1 MILSGPWNTHYER
14 DYSLEECVEE
24 TPPLRVDGIPSKS
37 NTNVGTATVR
47 YRVVSDGA
55 GEVSRLRLSPVP
67 GAGHQ
72 AIPNIHSIRHR
83 QQVPGQP
90 GQMSFL
96 QQQPRVHLTQQQ
108 VSSAL
113 NGGSRMTLYRGQNNK
128 VKARMPSHSQLS
140 EVSRS
145 QHAVLTT
152 SNPVPGSSMQH
163 FQHRPQSPQQPRL
176 GQPQSP
182 LQYTRPQYPQQ
193 HTQPQ
198 SHQLPRSDQT
208 VARVRSGLQLQV
220 SEIPLLHDPRLPPGW
235 RRTILRT
242 ANGECFV
249 VISDEAGRQFRSREE
264 LKSFVTSYGF
274 EGIDPTKVDFSVF
287 GQVM

>member
-1 MILSGPWNTHYER
+1 
-14 DYSLEECVEE
+14 
-24 TPPLRVDGIPSKS
+24 
-37 NTNVGTATVR
+37 
-47 YRVVSDGA
+47 
-55 GEVSRLRLSPVP
+55 
-67 GAGHQ
+67 
-72 AIPNIHSIRHR
+72 
-83 QQVPGQP
+83 
-90 GQMSFL
+90 
-96 QQQPRVHLTQQQ
+96 
-108 VSSAL
+108 
-113 NGGSRMTLYRGQNNK
+113 
-128 VKARMPSHSQLS
+128 MPSQFS
-140 EVSRS
+140 EVSRP
-145 QHAVLTT
+145 QHAVVAKT
-152 SNPVPGSSMQH
+152 SNPAPVPGSSISSMQH

-182 LQYTRPQYPQQ
+182 LQYTRTQYPQQ

-264 LKSFVTSYGF
+264 IKSFVTSYGI
-274 EGIDPTKVDFSVF
+274 EGIDSTKVDFSIY